1 MYHFQNYLEQS
12 LTAYIWTYIL
22 YKIKINKI
30 QKKKFVNRV
39 EQKVTTNPKLGQ
51 DRKSKSTEKKKRLTI
66 IFWLC
71 SL

>member
-22 YKIKINKI
+22 YNNNKR
-30 QKKKFVNRV
+30 VVDRV

-51 DRKSKSTEKKKRLTI
+51 DRKSMSIGKKEKKEDL
-66 IFWLC
+66 
-71 SL
+71 